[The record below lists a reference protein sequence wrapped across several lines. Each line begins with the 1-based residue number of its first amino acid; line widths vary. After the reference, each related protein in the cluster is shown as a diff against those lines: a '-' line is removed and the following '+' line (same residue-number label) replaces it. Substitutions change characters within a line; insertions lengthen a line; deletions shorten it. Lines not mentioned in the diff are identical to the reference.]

1 MARIVLDISGG
12 NLHGNDIKK
21 ARELI
26 DAAIEIDTHK
36 HEVVFKAQLFE
47 SAPPNIPLD
56 HAIFADLYVYC
67 KNAGYQLTASVF
79 DIESLHFLL
88 RFNPVFVKIANRP
101 DLYWL
106 VGEVPR
112 KIPVIKSMLPEY
124 YWADL
129 DENYWVTPMMC
140 VSNYPAKISD
150 YDLFYPDYNRYA
162 QGEYVSDHTVGLD
175 LWHKCQPSIW
185 ECHFCLKHDVNNP
198 DAGLFAKTP
207 DELKEIL

>member
-1 MARIVLDISGG
+1 MAKIILDISGG

-26 DAAIEIDTHK
+26 DAVVEIDTHK

-56 HAIFADLYVYC
+56 HAVFADLYVYC

-79 DIESLHFLL
+79 DIDSLHFLL

-112 KIPVIKSMLPEY
+112 KIPVYQSVSPAM
-124 YWADL
+124 YWQYVGQGIPL
-129 DENYWVTPMMC
+129 MC
-140 VSNYPAKISD
+140 VSKYPAEVKD
-150 YDLFYPDYNRYA
+150 YDLWPSNLFLNI
-162 QGEYVSDHTVGLD
+162 SDHTVGLD
-175 LWHKCQPSIW
+175 LWDRYQPFIL
-185 ECHFCLKHDVNNP
+185 EKHFCLQHDSSNP
-198 DAGLFAKTP
+198 DAGLFAITP
-207 DELKEIL
+207 DQLKEIL